1 MNGRGQSSH
10 IPFRGR
16 FTHTRGELIADGVI
30 HGIGLALAVPAAAT
44 LIALAAFRTG
54 PWEFTATL
62 LYVASLIA
70 LLSISFAY
78 NLWPISP
85 TKWLLR
91 RFDHA
96 AIYLLIAGTYTP
108 LLAQL
113 DDSGLAGAMA
123 LIIWTAAL
131 LGMALKIFMPGRFDR
146 LAVAFYLAIGW
157 SGIAVAGAMVE
168 TLPETTIRLIVAGG
182 LAYSGGVVFYLWHG
196 LRFQSAAWHSFVVV
210 GAWLHLAAMMD
221 CLVLDRLPMAG

>member
-1 MNGRGQSSH
+1 MNGRAQSSH

-16 FTHTRGELIADGVI
+16 FHCSRGELIADGVV

-44 LIALAAFRTG
+44 LIALAAFRPG

-62 LYVASLIA
+62 LYVASLIG
-70 LLSISFAY
+70 LLSISLVY
-78 NLWPISP
+78 NLWPVSP

-113 DDSGLAGAMA
+113 DDAGLAGIMA
-123 LIIWTAAL
+123 LVVWTAAL
-131 LGMALKIFMPGRFDR
+131 LGMAVKIFLPGRFDR

-157 SGIAVAGAMVE
+157 SGVAVAGAMVE
-168 TLPETTIRLIVAGG
+168 TLPRTTIVLIVAGG
-182 LAYSGGVVFYLWHG
+182 LAYSGGVVFYLWQG
-196 LRFQSAAWHSFVVV
+196 LRFQAAAWHGFVVL
-210 GAWLHLAAMMD
+210 GAGLHLAAMMD
-221 CLVLDRLPMAG
+221 CLVIDRLPMVG